1 MSLHR
6 ITDCPYV
13 VPRYNFWGALIGAG
27 VALGTS
33 IYNAYSSHKTN
44 KKNEE
49 YAEQSNEFT
58 REQFDYNKQLNAE
71 LMSRE
76 DNAYQRAVVDARRAG
91 LSPLVVSGT
100 GGAGAGGT
108 VSQSNLSMQSP
119 DLRPPQL
126 EANTFM
132 DAMRS
137 LEDQGMQQR
146 SLDAQSKSQDKQLT
160 FESQKLSATLDAQNE
175 MLDKQLEAS
184 SQSQDRELADRQA
197 ARIEQ
202 RKQFNKQLNFLID
215 SKNSD
220 YIMEMQKEAAKSAS
234 AMGVKNFFYVD
245 SEQAYKAGMDAFTSA
260 YTSSFER
267 AMSNF
272 EADHGLGVD
281 SVSQT
286 ETGNVSGSTK
296 AGLSAG
302 FGGSSSGAGVGANMG
317 ADSSESSGRIVNKT
331 SNAFEQA
338 ERKSMISGNRV
349 GFPILIKSV
358 KARD

>member
-6 ITDCPYV
+6 ISDCPYV

-33 IYNAYSSHKTN
+33 IYNAYSSNKAN
-44 KKNEE
+44 KKSEK
-49 YAEQSNEFT
+49 YADEANEFT

-119 DLRPPQL
+119 VLRPPQL

-146 SLDAQSKSQDKQLT
+146 SLDAQSKSQDKQLS

-175 MLDKQLEAS
+175 MLDKQIEAA
-184 SQSQDRELADRQA
+184 SQTQDRELADRQV

-202 RKQFNKQLNFLID
+202 AKQFNKQLNFLID
-215 SKNSD
+215 SKNQD
-220 YIMEMQKEAAKSAS
+220 YILEMQKEAAHSAS
-234 AMGVKNFFYVD
+234 NMGIHNFYYVD
-245 SEQAYKAGMDAFTSA
+245 SVEALEAGYDKFTSS
-260 YTSSFER
+260 YTSAFER
-267 AMSNF
+267 GVSNF
-272 EADHGLGVD
+272 ESDHGLGVD

-286 ETGNVSGSTK
+286 ETGSVSDSTK
-296 AGLSAG
+296 AGLSSG
-302 FGGSSSGAGVGANMG
+302 FGGSSSGAGVGANIG
-317 ADSSESSGRIVNKT
+317 ADSSESSGRTVTK
-331 SNAFEQA
+331 SSSAFEQGQHKA
-338 ERKSMISGNRV
+338 VNAGNRI